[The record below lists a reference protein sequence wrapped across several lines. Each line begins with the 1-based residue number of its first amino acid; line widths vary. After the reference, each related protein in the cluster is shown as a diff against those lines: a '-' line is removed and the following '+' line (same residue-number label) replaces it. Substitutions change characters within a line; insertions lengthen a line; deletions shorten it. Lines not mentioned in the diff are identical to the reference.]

1 MKYTVRSFSVGLLT
15 SGIILLIAFYFIGD
29 SAQSV
34 EDLDPEAMIPALENK
49 GYTVLTKEEYIS
61 LTVQNGEE
69 ATAET
74 EDQAAAESESEEQQT
89 SNSEEEIE
97 EESADE
103 EASEQEETEES
114 ASANE
119 QETEERSSSYTLTI
133 NEGMASSD
141 ISSLLAGQNIVEDA
155 SEFNSYLNE
164 HEYSDYIQIG
174 TFELSSD
181 MSFYEIAERI
191 AN

>member
-61 LTVQNGEE
+61 LTVKNGEE

-89 SNSEEEIE
+89 SNFKDKK
-97 EESADE
+97 EESADVG
-103 EASEQEETEES
+103 ASEQEETDES
-114 ASANE
+114 ATANE
-119 QETEERSSSYTLTI
+119 QETEESSSSYTLTI

-155 SEFNSYLNE
+155 SEFNNYLNE

-174 TFELSSD
+174 TFKISSD